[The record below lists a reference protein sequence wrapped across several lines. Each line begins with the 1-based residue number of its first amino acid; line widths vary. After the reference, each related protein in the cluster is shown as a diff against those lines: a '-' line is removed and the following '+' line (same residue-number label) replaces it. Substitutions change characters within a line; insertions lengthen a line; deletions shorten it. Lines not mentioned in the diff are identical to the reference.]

1 MDTTDHLLSVAE
13 VAREL
18 GLTTRAIQHRIT
30 TGTLTAHR
38 VGNQYVIT
46 RAELDDAIDRAKAKT
61 A

>member
-30 TGTLTAHR
+30 TGTLNAHR

-46 RAELDDAIDRAKAKT
+46 RDELDRALSEKT